1 MSIEQVI
8 YTVTGTSP
16 CLMHNP
22 ASMRSQGGE
31 MKNAKTVIPTQE
43 AEAQQGLYKNDDGQL
58 YIPSIALRNSL
69 MGAGVGKKIGKQTAW
84 KMIACGAFVI
94 EAECP
99 LVHPKTGKPL
109 TTYSKINVARVVL
122 GAGKTAK
129 GIVRARPQ
137 IDQWQTK
144 LVLEIDDD
152 FISPEQVLQLF
163 ALAGRMIGILDWRPE
178 RKGSYGRY
186 SVSLGG
192 KK

>member
-1 MSIEQVI
+1 MSVEQVV
-8 YTVTGTSP
+8 YVVTGTSP

-22 ASMRSQGGE
+22 ASMKSQGSE

-43 AEAQQGLYKNDDGQL
+43 AEAQAGLYINDHGHL

-84 KMIACGAFVI
+84 KMIACGAFTV

-99 LVHPKTGKPL
+99 LVNPKTGKPL

-122 GAGKTAK
+122 GAGKNAK

-144 LVLEIDDD
+144 IVLEIDDD
-152 FISPEQVLQLF
+152 FISKEQVLQLF
-163 ALAGRMIGILDWRPE
+163 QLAGRMIGILDWRPE

-186 SVSLGG
+186 SVAFDG

>member
-1 MSIEQVI
+1 MAIQQVV
-8 YTVTGTSP
+8 YVVTGTSP

-43 AEAQQGLYKNDDGQL
+43 AEAEAGLYRNDEGHL

-84 KMIACGAFVI
+84 KMIACGAFTV

-122 GAGKTAK
+122 GQGKTAK

-137 IDQWQTK
+137 IDLWQTK
-144 LVLEIDDD
+144 VVLDVDDD
-152 FISPEQVLQLF
+152 FISAEQVLQLF
-163 ALAGRMIGILDWRPE
+163 QLAGRMIGVLDWRPE
-178 RKGSYGRY
+178 KKGSYGRY
-186 SVSLGG
+186 SVSMPG